1 MQVARE
7 SIRAESA
14 AERQL
19 AAEATA
25 AVDMAAVDMAVVDIK
40 AVDIEAVDTAPTV
53 RRINDSTRKARPCR
67 AFFLGASS
75 FYSAMLWMGYGCERT
90 TSKVS
95 VE

>member
-1 MQVARE
+1 VQVARE

-19 AAEATA
+19 AAEAIA
-25 AVDMAAVDMAVVDIK
+25 AVDMAAVDMAV
-40 AVDIEAVDTAPTV
+40 VDIEAVDTAPTV